1 MTRIQ
6 VLVVDDEGE
15 LVSALAE
22 RLELRGFSARG
33 ATSGAAALDCLSE
46 QRFEVVLVDVK
57 MPGLG
62 GFELVREIKARWPAQ
77 PVVLLTGHTSAEA
90 AETGAALGVS
100 GYLLK
105 PVDIE
110 ELSAALRAA
119 AVRDQVEP

>member
-1 MTRIQ
+1 MTAMQ

-22 RLELRGFSARG
+22 RLGLRGFDAQG
-33 ATSGAAALDCLSE
+33 ATSGTAALAYLAERHFD
-46 QRFEVVLVDVK
+46 VVLVDVK

-62 GFELVREIKARWPAQ
+62 GLELVRTIKARWPAQ
-77 PVVLLTGHTSAEA
+77 AVVLLTGHTSAEDA
-90 AETGAALGVS
+90 AAGAALGVS

-119 AVRDQVEP
+119 APNQVEP